1 MYSGRISI
9 SKIQKNYRNP
19 NEKLFNSFGHRVSIG
34 KEE

>member
-1 MYSGRISI
+1 MYYSRISI
-9 SKIQKNYRNP
+9 GKIQKNYHNP